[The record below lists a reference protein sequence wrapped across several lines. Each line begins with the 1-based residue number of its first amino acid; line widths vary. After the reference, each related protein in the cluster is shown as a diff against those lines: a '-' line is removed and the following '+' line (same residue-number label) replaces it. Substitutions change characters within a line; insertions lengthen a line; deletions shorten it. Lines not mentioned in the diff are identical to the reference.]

1 MPDAQ
6 DILRVVSLVDSLL
19 PVVAGLVRD
28 LRGLVSGSGSKSVD
42 EILADADANWAAVIA
57 SAKKELARP

>member
-1 MPDAQ
+1 MPNAQ

-28 LRGLVSGSGSKSVD
+28 LRGLVSGSAGKSVD

-57 SAKKELARP
+57 SAKKELGRP